1 MIIYE
6 LGGSGLKAKTASSAG
21 TWHEHGRG
29 RPRQSRRR
37 RGRRG
42 EHEETASDLKV
53 PLIVFPREK
62 GPKVALR
69 IAEEIS
75 QHITIL

>member
-1 MIIYE
+1 MSS
-6 LGGSGLKAKTASSAG
+6 GGRVSKRKQQAPP
-21 TWHEHGRG
+21 GRG
-29 RPRQSRRR
+29 TSTAEDAPDRVD
-37 RGRRG
+37 GGGVG